1 MSDFHFTEAETLLI
15 ANALR
20 HYIAS
25 GLMVTEDEALAA
37 ELLDELNI
45 K

>member
-1 MSDFHFTEAETLLI
+1 MIDFHFTEAETLLI

-25 GLMVTEDEALAA
+25 GLMVAEDEALATDLLK
-37 ELLDELNI
+37 ELDL
-45 K
+45 

>member
-1 MSDFHFTEAETLLI
+1 MSDFHFTEAETVLI

-20 HYIAS
+20 HYVAS

-37 ELLDELNI
+37 DLLKELDL
-45 K
+45 